1 VVGLYKI
8 IVGDIY
14 NYNETGI
21 RLGVGKKEKV
31 IIALKAF
38 QITAVKDTSRESA
51 TVAEVISGNRAI
63 GPLLV
68 ILVGKTI

>member
-14 NYNETGI
+14 NYNEIGV

-31 IIALKAF
+31 IITLKAF
-38 QITAVKDTSRESA
+38 
-51 TVAEVISGNRAI
+51 
-63 GPLLV
+63 
-68 ILVGKTI
+68 